1 MDIDLLRDFIV
12 LSETR
17 NFTRAAEKLHLTQ
30 PTLSK
35 HIVAMEKELGCTLL
49 KRDRRSVELTQEGEA
64 LAAAAMQIVETY
76 DDAQKQ
82 ISAIRNQTPLH
93 VCGIMY
99 DPAISSITAIAGSMM
114 EANGLPPVIYLA
126 EAGESEFLQKLL
138 DDEVDISISYAST
151 EQLEEYGLER
161 IPMTR
166 SRFVA
171 MIDASNPLAQRKEAS
186 IDALRNFRFIK
197 FADNYSVCG
206 WNAIAKVCRNH
217 GFTPRSRTVL
227 GRDNSSY
234 INTKIAEDEVV
245 ILPNNLPQLR
255 YISDFSKK
263 AVVPLADEDAY
274 FRLFAIYKTANKE
287 RVQPIIDAYTQ
298 ARKIIISH
306 GKRGM
311 LVEQD

>member
-49 KRDRRSVELTQEGEA
+49 NRDRRSVELTQEGEV

-76 DDAQKQ
+76 DDCQTQ
-82 ISAIRNQTPLH
+82 ISIMAVQTPIR

-99 DPAISSITAIAGSMM
+99 DPAISSITAIAGSVM
-114 EANGLPPVIYLA
+114 EANGVAPVSYLA
-126 EAGESEFLQKLL
+126 DAGESEFLQKLL

-151 EQLEEYGLER
+151 EQLEEFGLER

-171 MIDASNPLAQRKEAS
+171 MIDAENPLAQRKEIS
-186 IDALRNFRFIK
+186 IDDLRNSRFIK

-206 WNAIAKVCRNH
+206 WNAINKVCKNH

-234 INTKIAEDEVV
+234 INTKISADEVV

-255 YISDFSKK
+255 YIGDFSKK
-263 AVVPLADEDAY
+263 AVVPLVDEDAY
-274 FRLFAIYKTANKE
+274 FRLFAIYKVENKD
-287 RVQPIIDAYTQ
+287 RVMPVVEAYTQ
-298 ARKIIISH
+298 ARKIIINH